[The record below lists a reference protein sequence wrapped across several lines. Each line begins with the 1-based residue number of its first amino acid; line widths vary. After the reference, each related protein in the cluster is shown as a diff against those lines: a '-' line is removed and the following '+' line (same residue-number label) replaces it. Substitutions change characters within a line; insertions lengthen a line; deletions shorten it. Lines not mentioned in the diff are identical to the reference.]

1 MFYEVWAR
9 ALGSPKNNPY
19 ATMTTC
25 AYDPIAADVV
35 CSTENVMKIR
45 ERGKSTFTNVTN
57 ELTSLVADINGD
69 TVTERVPLFY
79 DGLVD
84 WFWQYDNQGLKLMQL
99 RFYPLQ

>member
-1 MFYEVWAR
+1 
-9 ALGSPKNNPY
+9 
-19 ATMTTC
+19 
-25 AYDPIAADVV
+25 
-35 CSTENVMKIR
+35 MKIR